1 MAGLGG
7 EAALRE
13 YVDSRVAELVR
24 RAEVDHDQ
32 LRRALDAHESAG
44 QQEISRLNDAI
55 ILRTDYLAERLRILT
70 GLMQLQL
77 DQRYAAVAERIT
89 VLAENWQQIADLLRD
104 EARDAS
110 AAALAAQEKAIAK
123 SEAATHAQFESA
135 NERFQQMAAFATQL
149 SGQHG
154 TYMLRAEVDTSIK
167 ALADKTDSQVAVL
180 TRRIQEEVARSDAS
194 RNALELRLTSRLDLA
209 EGRLSGAGEQ
219 RSDTRLNI
227 NTVISAIALIVVA
240 VSVIIAI
247 LHK

>member
-1 MAGLGG
+1 
-7 EAALRE
+7 
-13 YVDSRVAELVR
+13 
-24 RAEVDHDQ
+24 
-32 LRRALDAHESAG
+32 
-44 QQEISRLNDAI
+44 
-55 ILRTDYLAERLRILT
+55 
-70 GLMQLQL
+70 
-77 DQRYAAVAERIT
+77 
-89 VLAENWQQIADLLRD
+89 
-104 EARDAS
+104 
-110 AAALAAQEKAIAK
+110 
-123 SEAATHAQFESA
+123 
-135 NERFQQMAAFATQL
+135 MAAFATQL

-154 TYMLRAEVDTSIK
+154 TYMLRAEGDTSIK

>member
-89 VLAENWQQIADLLRD
+89 VLAENWQQIAD

-154 TYMLRAEVDTSIK
+154 TYMLRAEGDTSIK